1 MNLLRP
7 LLRDIT
13 WKRLLLALALTTL
26 ATAIVRP
33 YFNHDISFEY
43 LWFRLFVVTFVML
56 VLFSIA
62 GVIHEN
68 IAHPPISRLR
78 AQFVALGFGT
88 LVGPVV
94 SSLAIGRSINEMFT
108 VEPMFWGMVIFTSVS
123 IVIGVATGALLV
135 YRARAATAET
145 EIARAESKQ
154 SALQRQVLE
163 AKIKLM
169 QAQIEPHFLFNTL
182 ANVQHLVETDPPLAR
197 RTLDSLIT
205 YLRAALPQMREDG
218 TTLGRE
224 VAMAAAYLD
233 IQQIRMG
240 QRLQFSVDLPP
251 ALRNRSVP
259 PMMLLTLVENA
270 IKHGLDPLQQGG
282 TIALTASETASQLV
296 LIVAD
301 TGQGLANTSGG
312 VGLQNIRDRLAAL
325 YGKTARLIFEEN
337 SPRGVIARIQ
347 LPLTQEAT

>member
-154 SALQRQVLE
+154 SVGPRAKRGGNRGRQE
-163 AKIKLM
+163 AV
-169 QAQIEPHFLFNTL
+169 ARNNGDPCL
-182 ANVQHLVETDPPLAR
+182 AETFDGR
-197 RTLDSLIT
+197 RRWRTAHE
-205 YLRAALPQMREDG
+205 LRRVW
-218 TTLGRE
+218 R
-224 VAMAAAYLD
+224 
-233 IQQIRMG
+233 
-240 QRLQFSVDLPP
+240 
-251 ALRNRSVP
+251 
-259 PMMLLTLVENA
+259 
-270 IKHGLDPLQQGG
+270 
-282 TIALTASETASQLV
+282 
-296 LIVAD
+296 
-301 TGQGLANTSGG
+301 
-312 VGLQNIRDRLAAL
+312 
-325 YGKTARLIFEEN
+325 
-337 SPRGVIARIQ
+337 IARF
-347 LPLTQEAT
+347 E